1 MKKPFFALLSVGA
14 SAVFLGG
21 CPVFPDN
28 DNLPDGWSSTTCSTS
43 SECPSGYSC
52 YSDGYCRA
60 DSNTG
65 DCTRT
70 GCDVG
75 FTCLLQGGSAI
86 CVDSSTIGSDG
97 GTSTTDAGGDSSKGV
112 CHRDAECSSV
122 SGSKCLNGTCVAPSS
137 QCSDFTQCVAGSQC
151 VEGVC
156 TPTCNETKPCPT
168 GYGCDGNGVC
178 TLNPTPCA
186 EAGNECTGG
195 KTCVEERCVD
205 PCASTADGG
214 AACAGDLVCEEGG
227 CAINE
232 TPSFVC
238 DVEGEVGT
246 GNPKSCAVG
255 SVCIHHNCYI
265 ACDQDAGDA
274 CKTSDAFNVCKQVT
288 SASVNYSVCGSATNL
303 GSECDPTA
311 GKACLQPKV
320 CIDGFCK

>member
-14 SAVFLGG
+14 SAIVLGG

-28 DNLPDGWSSTTCSTS
+28 DNLPAGFGTYSCSTS
-43 SECPSGYSC
+43 SDCAAGYSC

-60 DSNTG
+60 DSDVG
-65 DCTRT
+65 DCTRS

-75 FTCLLQGGSAI
+75 YTCLLQGGAAI
-86 CVDSSTIGSDG
+86 CVDSSTIGRDG
-97 GTSTTDAGGDSSKGV
+97 GPSSDAGTDAGGT
-112 CHRDAECSSV
+112 CHRDSECSV
-122 SGSKCLNGTCVAPSS
+122 AGAKCLNGTCAAPAS
-137 QCSDFTQCVAGSQC
+137 QCSDFTQCVSGSQC

-156 TPTCNETKPCPT
+156 TPTCSDSKPCPT

-178 TLNPTPCA
+178 TLNPTPCT
-186 EAGNECTGG
+186 ESGNECTGG

-205 PCASTADGG
+205 PCTPGDDGG
-214 AACAGDLVCEEGG
+214 STCAGNLVCIDGG
-227 CAINE
+227 CSINE

-238 DVEGEVGT
+238 DVEGEPGT
-246 GNPKSCAVG
+246 GAPKSCAVG

-265 ACDQDAGDA
+265 TCSADAGNDD

-288 SASVNYSVCGSATNL
+288 SASVAYSVCGSATNL
-303 GSECDPTA
+303 GNECDPTA
-311 GKACLQPKV
+311 GKSCIQPKV